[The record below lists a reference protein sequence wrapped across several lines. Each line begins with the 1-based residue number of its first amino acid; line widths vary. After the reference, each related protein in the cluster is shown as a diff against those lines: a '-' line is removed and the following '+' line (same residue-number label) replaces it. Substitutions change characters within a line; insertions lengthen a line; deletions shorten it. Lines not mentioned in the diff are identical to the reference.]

1 MTISEDLRV
10 FFQPGLVGR
19 ASTAWHHLQSI
30 AELKVHKHIVVFF
43 LPFVILHY
51 FLLERFYMIC
61 ESIIQ
66 SNLLFIIYI
75 LVTKNERREG
85 FPQSSQIYGK
95 LCWQAAHKPSLQK
108 QVLLFNFALLGA
120 SASRVQRRT
129 GGFYF
134 LLLFPSDWLLQFFDA
149 PIGTSSMYTPRW
161 YHQGIW
167 STATFSSSV
176 HGPVRHVM
184 CKKARSLPQVCLR
197 RLRNSF
203 LFSCA

>member
-10 FFQPGLVGR
+10 FFQPGLVCR

-30 AELKVHKHIVVFF
+30 AELKVHKHLVVFF

-51 FLLERFYMIC
+51 FLLERFYIIC
-61 ESIIQ
+61 QSIIQ
-66 SNLLFIIYI
+66 SNLFFLI

-120 SASRVQRRT
+120 SVNRVQRRT

-134 LLLFPSDWLLQFFDA
+134 LLLFPSD
-149 PIGTSSMYTPRW
+149 
-161 YHQGIW
+161 
-167 STATFSSSV
+167 
-176 HGPVRHVM
+176 
-184 CKKARSLPQVCLR
+184 
-197 RLRNSF
+197 
-203 LFSCA
+203 